1 MATVKTAISLD
12 ADLFQQAKKAARKLG
27 VPRSRLF
34 SFALREFL
42 TRQENH
48 QMLERLN
55 AVYDAATP
63 AGHIVPTGMKRKHRE
78 LLEGTW

>member
-1 MATVKTAISLD
+1 MATVKSAISLD
-12 ADLFQQAKKAARKLG
+12 ADLFLEAQKAARRLG

-42 TRQENH
+42 TQQENH

-55 AVYDAATP
+55 AVYDATTP
-63 AGHIVPTGMKRKHRE
+63 AGRTVPAGMKRKHRA
-78 LLEGTW
+78 LVEGTW

>member
-12 ADLFQQAKKAARKLG
+12 ADLFRDAQAAARKLG

-42 TRQENH
+42 DQQENH

-55 AVYDAATP
+55 AVCDVTSP
-63 AGHIVPTGMKRKHRE
+63 AGRTVPAGMKRKQRA
-78 LLEGTW
+78 LVEGAW